1 MLFLEIISK
10 YGYQSIELRCIAY
23 CFYFDKS
30 PNLDRKNI
38 HHFQIG
44 TMNGRYTL
52 EWLDSLIT
60 ISLNPK
66 RTNLE
71 AILPEQITGLK
82 LKIEEEKI
90 EQQSFLKNE
99 VFTLLEEK
107 KIKLLINQY
116 HSALVILLNQALKN
130 YKNIPA
136 NNTLLNQLINE
147 VITCVDE
154 LISFIEVRFP
164 IYLKKEENVSVTCLS
179 KTKKEVKQKTEKIR
193 IELEKIKDEE
203 LVNILLNTL
212 YSFCQ
217 SRKDSS
223 RVTFQDVFYI
233 KELLYQ
239 LEGLENNHSGNDIFS
254 GLDKILIYLNFN
266 CEEYLEYLTQ
276 KILKWI
282 KSFESVNDKIDYL
295 QFQLKEFNQL
305 RNKPGIALYP
315 QQTNLRDVITNWFTN
330 EIYYLKQKILLPIP
344 GLEIVPESP
353 THKSL
358 IEKKKSKVL
367 CIFST
372 DQMGIMLRA
381 FDELKVLQ
389 ARSMNEVFKTIV
401 PHLSTPY
408 KEELS
413 YDSVRSKSYV
423 AEERD
428 KKIVI
433 ETLQQVIETIKRY

>member
-23 CFYFDKS
+23 CFYFGKS

-136 NNTLLNQLINE
+136 NNT
-147 VITCVDE
+147 
-154 LISFIEVRFP
+154 F
-164 IYLKKEENVSVTCLS
+164 
-179 KTKKEVKQKTEKIR
+179 
-193 IELEKIKDEE
+193 
-203 LVNILLNTL
+203 
-212 YSFCQ
+212 
-217 SRKDSS
+217 
-223 RVTFQDVFYI
+223 
-233 KELLYQ
+233 
-239 LEGLENNHSGNDIFS
+239 
-254 GLDKILIYLNFN
+254 
-266 CEEYLEYLTQ
+266 
-276 KILKWI
+276 
-282 KSFESVNDKIDYL
+282 
-295 QFQLKEFNQL
+295 
-305 RNKPGIALYP
+305 
-315 QQTNLRDVITNWFTN
+315 
-330 EIYYLKQKILLPIP
+330 
-344 GLEIVPESP
+344 
-353 THKSL
+353 
-358 IEKKKSKVL
+358 
-367 CIFST
+367 
-372 DQMGIMLRA
+372 
-381 FDELKVLQ
+381 
-389 ARSMNEVFKTIV
+389 
-401 PHLSTPY
+401 
-408 KEELS
+408 
-413 YDSVRSKSYV
+413 
-423 AEERD
+423 
-428 KKIVI
+428 
-433 ETLQQVIETIKRY
+433 